1 MVLKKLLAVRKADAQ
16 LPQEVKAVLVESL
29 YAPFPSLIFGAV
41 CGAMISATVAY
52 EANDPSLLVCSFLIW
67 IVGLGRILSTLA
79 YGSRSRLG
87 ADDRVDLWERVFTT
101 GAWSF
106 AASLGLFGWMTV
118 LKTADGAHHLVLTM
132 TVAGYC
138 AGISG
143 RNAGRPVVA
152 IGQLWLA
159 TVPLSVALII
169 DGGVLHFVTGLILL
183 LFAYGMTDMTLSIR
197 DVVVE
202 ALVTTRDK
210 AALAT
215 RFEDQSKRFDV
226 ALNNMSHGLCMF
238 DRENRLLV
246 WNERFLAMSG
256 LPESVVA
263 AGARVRDLV
272 RHSVRLGNHPGKA
285 ARQFWT
291 ELDRLATGKAEQVSM
306 MIKGERWIAL
316 SRRLMADGGSVV
328 IFEDITDRKR
338 AEERIAR
345 MARYDELTGLPN
357 RNLFREQIS
366 DALGRM
372 QRRGGSLAML
382 LIDLDRF
389 KGVNDTLGHPV
400 GDRLLHTI
408 GERLQAAVRKTDIV
422 ARFGGD
428 EFVVLQPRLSRP
440 EEAARTAQRIVNALT
455 VPLNI
460 EGHRLHIS
468 ASIGIAL
475 APRDGADADQLLKN
489 ADMALY
495 AAKAD
500 GRGVYRF
507 FESAMDVA
515 AQAQRAL
522 EMDLRNALGRG
533 ELELYFQP
541 LTDLQSGR
549 ISTCEALL
557 RWHHSQRGFIS
568 PAEFIPVAEETG
580 LIIPIG
586 EWVLHQ
592 ACAEATKWPTGA
604 RVAVNLS
611 PVQFK
616 DRNLATSVISA
627 LARSGLSPDRLEL
640 EITETVLLQDSDA
653 TTKTMSQLQQLG
665 VRISL
670 DDFGTGYS
678 SLSYLRKFPFQKIK
692 IAGSFVKDLAP
703 ESGSLA
709 IIRAVA
715 SMGAD
720 LGMSI
725 VAEGVETEE
734 QLALVK
740 AVGCSEVQGYLL
752 GRPMAAPAIRER
764 LAEED
769 EARLVA

>member
-1 MVLKKLLAVRKADAQ
+1 
-16 LPQEVKAVLVESL
+16 
-29 YAPFPSLIFGAV
+29 
-41 CGAMISATVAY
+41 
-52 EANDPSLLVCSFLIW
+52 
-67 IVGLGRILSTLA
+67 
-79 YGSRSRLG
+79 
-87 ADDRVDLWERVFTT
+87 
-101 GAWSF
+101 
-106 AASLGLFGWMTV
+106 
-118 LKTADGAHHLVLTM
+118 
-132 TVAGYC
+132 
-138 AGISG
+138 
-143 RNAGRPVVA
+143 
-152 IGQLWLA
+152 
-159 TVPLSVALII
+159 
-169 DGGVLHFVTGLILL
+169 
-183 LFAYGMTDMTLSIR
+183 
-197 DVVVE
+197 
-202 ALVTTRDK
+202 
-210 AALAT
+210 
-215 RFEDQSKRFDV
+215 
-226 ALNNMSHGLCMF
+226 
-238 DRENRLLV
+238 
-246 WNERFLAMSG
+246 
-256 LPESVVA
+256 
-263 AGARVRDLV
+263 
-272 RHSVRLGNHPGKA
+272 
-285 ARQFWT
+285 
-291 ELDRLATGKAEQVSM
+291 
-306 MIKGERWIAL
+306 
-316 SRRLMADGGSVV
+316 
-328 IFEDITDRKR
+328 
-338 AEERIAR
+338 
-345 MARYDELTGLPN
+345 
-357 RNLFREQIS
+357 
-366 DALGRM
+366 
-372 QRRGGSLAML
+372 
-382 LIDLDRF
+382 
-389 KGVNDTLGHPV
+389 
-400 GDRLLHTI
+400 
-408 GERLQAAVRKTDIV
+408 
-422 ARFGGD
+422 
-428 EFVVLQPRLSRP
+428 
-440 EEAARTAQRIVNALT
+440 
-455 VPLNI
+455 
-460 EGHRLHIS
+460 
-468 ASIGIAL
+468 
-475 APRDGADADQLLKN
+475 
-489 ADMALY
+489 MALY

-541 LTDLQSGR
+541 LTDLESGR

-616 DRNLATSVISA
+616 DRNLATTVISA

-692 IAGSFVKDLAP
+692 IAGSFVKDLTP

-715 SMGAD
+715 SMGAE
-720 LGMSI
+720 LGMNI

-740 AVGCSEVQGYLL
+740 AVGCREVQGYLL
-752 GRPMAAPAIRER
+752 GRPMAATAIRER
-764 LAEED
+764 LSEED